1 MERGERSEKCRQA
14 HNITHSSLHTPHS
27 TLLTPH
33 YSLHFPPSLT
43 LKTLKEMKSIYIIIG
58 VALTLAACNPRQSD
72 AENAVADFMEK
83 NITNPEKMKITGFSR
98 LDSTSKVKDSVVV
111 AIRKATDSNGR
122 YKKGITYHQAD
133 NHAMLYML
141 RVNYTMGKDEMCDT
155 YYLDKSLQNVVA
167 VKNN

>member
-1 MERGERSEKCRQA
+1 
-14 HNITHSSLHTPHS
+14 
-27 TLLTPH
+27 
-33 YSLHFPPSLT
+33 
-43 LKTLKEMKSIYIIIG
+43 MKSIYIIIG

-72 AENAVADFMEK
+72 AENAVAVFMEK

-133 NHAMLYML
+133 NQAMLYML

>member
-1 MERGERSEKCRQA
+1 
-14 HNITHSSLHTPHS
+14 
-27 TLLTPH
+27 
-33 YSLHFPPSLT
+33 
-43 LKTLKEMKSIYIIIG
+43 MKSIYIIIG

-122 YKKGITYHQAD
+122 YKKGITYHQAN